1 MGWASFFYLGITAN
15 RWIYDVQR
23 QDQFF
28 LRLKTDNETAAA
40 KLDQLLLRGALLVA
54 EQSKKE
60 NPKRFR

>member
-1 MGWASFFYLGITAN
+1 LGITTN